1 MLPDAQYAGNG
12 ETAEGLHSLFRT
24 AWEAQPNAPVPIYGS
39 GQNIIPT
46 IHVADLAAYAA
57 AVCIEPPA
65 QQYLLAV
72 DNSQLTQR
80 DLVAA
85 VANRMGNTAVK
96 ELGLE
101 ELYFQQVIQSTL

>member
-1 MLPDAQYAGNG
+1 MPPDEQCAGNG

-24 AWEAQPNAPVPIYGS
+24 AWEAQPDAPVPIYGS
-39 GQNIIPT
+39 GHNVIPT
-46 IHVADLAAYAA
+46 IHVADLAAYVA

-72 DNSQLTQR
+72 DNVQLTQR
-80 DLVAA
+80 DIVAA
-85 VANRMGNTAVK
+85 VAKRMRNTAVQ

-101 ELYFQQVIQSTL
+101 ELYFQQVIQSNL